1 MKISKAAL
9 FTCMQLYLQGLQ
21 SEMEA
26 ADLWEPPHVPIV
38 CVCVWGWGGAR
49 LLLSS

>member
-1 MKISKAAL
+1 MKISKAVL

-26 ADLWEPPHVPIV
+26 ADLWEPLHMPIVYV
-38 CVCVWGWGGAR
+38 CVCVWAGGHVFF
-49 LLLSS
+49 